1 MVGLFHVDYGK
12 TMLLFEYFKYNV
24 VYKNCKIK
32 YLEYNKNIIKSDAC
46 CEACRVSECV
56 TIEQK
61 KMR

>member
-1 MVGLFHVDYGK
+1 
-12 TMLLFEYFKYNV
+12 MLLFEYFKYNV